1 MIPDF
6 QTIMRPLLE
15 VVKDGQEYKVS
26 HLIDP
31 ISDIFGLTLEERREL
46 LPSQRDLVIQNR
58 IWWARVYM
66 SKAGL
71 LKSTKRGVFKISAR
85 GIEALKSGEQ
95 INIIYLKRYPEFVE
109 FYSGNKEKN
118 NKKEKVASVRVV
130 RGGTDSI
137 ETVEQDPETM
147 IAEATSAINSAVAD
161 ELMEQVLKMNAY
173 DFEKLVID
181 ILGKMGYNPD
191 EVDRNTFVTKKS
203 GDEGLDGIIKVDKL
217 GFDTIGVQAKL
228 WDINN
233 TVGRPE
239 IQRFAGALGG
249 AAIKNGVFVTTAKF
263 SKQAYEYSHP
273 SAKIILIDGNML
285 MRLMIQ
291 YNIGVQTKNIYE
303 VKRLDIDYFESF
315 EQLK

>member
-31 ISDIFGLTLEERREL
+31 ISDIFGLTPEERREL
-46 LPSQRDLVIQNR
+46 LPSQRTPTIQSR
-58 IWWARVYM
+58 IYWARTYM
-66 SKAGL
+66 QKAGL
-71 LKSTKRGVFKISAR
+71 LEPTARGVFKITPR
-85 GIEALKSGEQ
+85 GIEALASGELL
-95 INIIYLKRYPEFVE
+95 NVKYLKRYPEFVE
-109 FYSGNKEKN
+109 FHSGNKAKDQ
-118 NKKEKVASVRVV
+118 KKEDTVV
-130 RGGTDSI
+130 PI
-137 ETVEQDPETM
+137 VPIEQDPETM
-147 IAEATSAINSAVAD
+147 IAEATNAINLAVAD
-161 ELMEQVLKMNAY
+161 ELMAQVLKMDAY

-315 EQLK
+315 E

>member
-31 ISDIFGLTLEERREL
+31 ISDIFGLTPEERRER
-46 LPSQRDLVIQNR
+46 LPSQRTSTIQSR
-58 IWWARVYM
+58 IYWARTYM
-66 SKAGL
+66 QKAGL
-71 LKSTKRGVFKISAR
+71 LEPTARGVFKITPR
-85 GIEALKSGEQ
+85 GMEALASDELLNVK
-95 INIIYLKRYPEFVE
+95 YLKRYPEFVE
-109 FYSGNKEKN
+109 FHSGNKTKDQ
-118 NKKEKVASVRVV
+118 KKEETVV
-130 RGGTDSI
+130 PI
-137 ETVEQDPETM
+137 APVEQDPETM
-147 IAEATSAINSAVAD
+147 IAEATSAINLAVAD
-161 ELMEQVLKMNAY
+161 ELMEQVLKMDAY

-191 EVDRNTFVTKKS
+191 EVDRNSFVTKKS

-228 WDINN
+228 WDTSSTI
-233 TVGRPE
+233 GRPE

-273 SAKIILIDGNML
+273 NAKIILIDGNML

-315 EQLK
+315 E

>member
-15 VVKDGQEYKVS
+15 VVQDGQEYKVS

-31 ISDIFGLTLEERREL
+31 ISDIFGLTPEERREM

-71 LKSTKRGVFKISAR
+71 LKSTKRGVFKISTR

-95 INIIYLKRYPEFVE
+95 INVIYLKRYPEFVE

-118 NKKEKVASVRVV
+118 NKKEKVASVGVAEDR
-130 RGGTDSI
+130 TDLVG
-137 ETVEQDPETM
+137 TVEQDPETM
-147 IAEATSAINSAVAD
+147 IAEATSAINLAVAD

-191 EVDRNTFVTKKS
+191 EVDRNSFVTKKS

-228 WDINN
+228 WDTSSTI
-233 TVGRPE
+233 GRPE

-273 SAKIILIDGNML
+273 NAKIILIDGNML

-315 EQLK
+315 E

>member
-31 ISDIFGLTLEERREL
+31 ISDIFGLTPEERRER
-46 LPSQRDLVIQNR
+46 LPSQRTSTIQSR
-58 IWWARVYM
+58 IYWARTYM
-66 SKAGL
+66 QKAGL
-71 LKSTKRGVFKISAR
+71 LEPTARGVFKITPR
-85 GIEALKSGEQ
+85 GMEALASGELL
-95 INIIYLKRYPEFVE
+95 NVKYLKRYPEFVE
-109 FYSGNKEKN
+109 FHSGNKTKEQ
-118 NKKEKVASVRVV
+118 KKEETVV
-130 RGGTDSI
+130 PI
-137 ETVEQDPETM
+137 APVEQDPETM
-147 IAEATSAINSAVAD
+147 IAEATSAINLAVAD
-161 ELMEQVLKMNAY
+161 ELMEQVLKMDAY

-191 EVDRNTFVTKKS
+191 EVDRNSFVTKKS

-228 WDINN
+228 WDTSSTI
-233 TVGRPE
+233 GRPE

-315 EQLK
+315 E

>member
-6 QTIMRPLLE
+6 QQIFRPLLE
-15 VVKDGQEYKVS
+15 TVKDGKEYKIS
-26 HLIDP
+26 NLITP
-31 ISDIFGLTLEERREL
+31 ISDVFGLTPEERREL
-46 LPSQRDLVIQNR
+46 LPSQRTPIIQSR
-58 IWWARVYM
+58 IYWARTYM
-66 SKAGL
+66 QKAGL
-71 LKSTKRGVFKISAR
+71 LEPTARGVFKITSR
-85 GIEALKSGEQ
+85 GIEALDSGEQ
-95 INIIYLKRYPEFVE
+95 LNVKYLKRYPEFVE
-109 FYSGNKEKN
+109 FHSGNKSKDQ
-118 NKKEKVASVRVV
+118 KKETVAPV
-130 RGGTDSI
+130 TSI
-137 ETVEQDPETM
+137 EQDPETM

-161 ELMEQVLKMNAY
+161 ELMEQVLKMDAY

-191 EVDRNTFVTKKS
+191 EVDRNSFVTKKS

-228 WDINN
+228 WDTSN
-233 TVGRPE
+233 TIGRPE

-249 AAIKNGVFVTTAKF
+249 ATIKNGVFVTTAKF
-263 SKQAYEYSHP
+263 SKQAYDYSHP

-315 EQLK
+315 E

>member
-6 QTIMRPLLE
+6 QQIFRPLLE
-15 VVKDGQEYKVS
+15 TVKDGKEHKIS
-26 HLIDP
+26 NLITP
-31 ISDIFGLTLEERREL
+31 ISDVFRLTPEERREL
-46 LPSQRDLVIQNR
+46 LPSQRTPIIQSR
-58 IWWARVYM
+58 INWARTYM
-66 SKAGL
+66 QKAGL
-71 LKSTKRGVFKISAR
+71 LEPTARGVFKITSR
-85 GIEALKSGEQ
+85 GIEALNSGKQ
-95 INIIYLKRYPEFVE
+95 LNVKYLKRYPEFVE
-109 FYSGNKEKN
+109 FHSGNKSKDQ
-118 NKKEKVASVRVV
+118 KKETVV
-130 RGGTDSI
+130 PVTSI
-137 ETVEQDPETM
+137 EQDPETM

-191 EVDRNTFVTKKS
+191 EVDRNSFVTKKS

-228 WDINN
+228 WDTSSTI
-233 TVGRPE
+233 GRPE

-263 SKQAYEYSHP
+263 SKQAYDYSHP

-315 EQLK
+315 E

>member
-130 RGGTDSI
+130 SGGIDSK
-137 ETVEQDPETM
+137 EAVEQDPETM

-191 EVDRNTFVTKKS
+191 EVDRNSFVTKKS

-228 WDINN
+228 WDTSSTIS
-233 TVGRPE
+233 RPE

-263 SKQAYEYSHP
+263 SKQAYDYSHP

-315 EQLK
+315 E

>member
-6 QTIMRPLLE
+6 QQIFRPLLE
-15 VVKDGQEYKVS
+15 TVKDGKEYKIS
-26 HLIDP
+26 NLITP
-31 ISDIFGLTLEERREL
+31 ISDVFGLTPEERREL
-46 LPSQRDLVIQNR
+46 LPSQRTPIIQSR
-58 IWWARVYM
+58 IYWARTYM
-66 SKAGL
+66 QKAGL
-71 LKSTKRGVFKISAR
+71 LEPTARGVFKITSR
-85 GIEALKSGEQ
+85 GIEALDSGEQ
-95 INIIYLKRYPEFVE
+95 LNVKYLKRYPEFVE
-109 FYSGNKEKN
+109 FHSGNKSKDQ
-118 NKKEKVASVRVV
+118 KKETVV
-130 RGGTDSI
+130 PVTSI
-137 ETVEQDPETM
+137 EQDPETM

-191 EVDRNTFVTKKS
+191 EVDRNSFVTKKS

-228 WDINN
+228 WDTSSTI
-233 TVGRPE
+233 GRPE

-263 SKQAYEYSHP
+263 SKQAYDYSHP

-315 EQLK
+315 E

>member
-31 ISDIFGLTLEERREL
+31 ISDIFGLTPGERRER
-46 LPSQRDLVIQNR
+46 LPSQRTSTIQSR
-58 IWWARVYM
+58 IYWARTYM
-66 SKAGL
+66 QKAGL
-71 LKSTKRGVFKISAR
+71 LEPTARGVFKITPR
-85 GIEALKSGEQ
+85 GMEALASGELL
-95 INIIYLKRYPEFVE
+95 NVKYLKRYPEFVE
-109 FYSGNKEKN
+109 FHSGNKTKDQ
-118 NKKEKVASVRVV
+118 KKEETVV
-130 RGGTDSI
+130 PI
-137 ETVEQDPETM
+137 APVEQDPETM
-147 IAEATSAINSAVAD
+147 IAEATSAINLAVAD
-161 ELMEQVLKMNAY
+161 ELMEQVLKMDAY

-191 EVDRNTFVTKKS
+191 EVDRNSFVTKKS

-228 WDINN
+228 WDTSSTI
-233 TVGRPE
+233 GRPE

-273 SAKIILIDGNML
+273 SAKIILIDGNVL

-315 EQLK
+315 E

>member
-6 QTIMRPLLE
+6 QQIFRPLLE
-15 VVKDGQEYKVS
+15 TVKDGKEYKIS
-26 HLIDP
+26 NLITP
-31 ISDIFGLTLEERREL
+31 ISDVFGLTPEERREL
-46 LPSQRDLVIQNR
+46 LPSQRTPIIQSR
-58 IWWARVYM
+58 IYWARTYM
-66 SKAGL
+66 QKAGL
-71 LKSTKRGVFKISAR
+71 LEPTARGVFKITSR
-85 GIEALKSGEQ
+85 GIEALDSGEQ
-95 INIIYLKRYPEFVE
+95 LNVKYLKRYPEFVE
-109 FYSGNKEKN
+109 FHSGNKSKDQ
-118 NKKEKVASVRVV
+118 KKETVV
-130 RGGTDSI
+130 PVTSI
-137 ETVEQDPETM
+137 EQDPETM

-161 ELMEQVLKMNAY
+161 ELMEQVLKMDAY

-191 EVDRNTFVTKKS
+191 EVDRNSFVTKKS

-228 WDINN
+228 WDTSSTI
-233 TVGRPE
+233 GRPE

-273 SAKIILIDGNML
+273 NAKIILIDGNML

-315 EQLK
+315 E

>member
-118 NKKEKVASVRVV
+118 NKKEKVASARVV

-191 EVDRNTFVTKKS
+191 EVDRNSFVTKKS

-228 WDINN
+228 WDTSSTI
-233 TVGRPE
+233 GRPE

-315 EQLK
+315 E

>member
-31 ISDIFGLTLEERREL
+31 ISDIFGLTPEERRER
-46 LPSQRDLVIQNR
+46 LPSQRTSTIQSR
-58 IWWARVYM
+58 IYWARTYM
-66 SKAGL
+66 QKAGL
-71 LKSTKRGVFKISAR
+71 LEPTARGVFKITPR
-85 GIEALKSGEQ
+85 GMEVLASEELLNVK
-95 INIIYLKRYPEFVE
+95 YLKRYPEFVE
-109 FYSGNKEKN
+109 FHSGNKTKDQ
-118 NKKEKVASVRVV
+118 KKEETVV
-130 RGGTDSI
+130 PI
-137 ETVEQDPETM
+137 APVEQDPETM
-147 IAEATSAINSAVAD
+147 IAEATSAINLAVAD
-161 ELMEQVLKMNAY
+161 ELMEQVLKMDAY

-191 EVDRNTFVTKKS
+191 EVDRNSFVTKKS

-228 WDINN
+228 WDTSSTI
-233 TVGRPE
+233 GRPE

-315 EQLK
+315 E